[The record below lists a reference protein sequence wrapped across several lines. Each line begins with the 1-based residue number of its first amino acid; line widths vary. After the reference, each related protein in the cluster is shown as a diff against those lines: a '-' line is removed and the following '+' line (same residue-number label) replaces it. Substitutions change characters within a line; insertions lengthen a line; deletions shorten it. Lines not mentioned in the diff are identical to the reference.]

1 MIALGAKCS
10 RWTSTSTSGSRP
22 SSSAAYLLANAVRSG
37 QPLRGGAQTPSL
49 MSTCSSLET
58 TLAPRMPPTRF
69 PPPGPSSSPALAPS
83 TKTSSPRDQRS
94 EESTRGRPPTVGAP
108 SSSST
113 ERNRADDVSGS
124 GATPVQRTTRSKS
137 SPLTWTLSA
146 VEVQTPRSTA
156 SSTSMRRE
164 LPGEAASRC
173 SSSRYGAGT
182 LPPAVASRIAC
193 SRLVGGRQ
201 RYSKRS
207 RSACLTSSQPTAMSK
222 GRLCSGRR
230 DRSTTRCPAREA
242 VSAACAAEMPPPI
255 TSTEAGPP
263 SPPLR
268 LATSSRKVPLPWVS
282 SCSEWSTRPQAD
294 EAAESSGAKGGGMLH
309 APTGPVARI
318 SAAAST
324 SRSSCG
330 SPAALYCTRKEEPP
344 PPPPPPALATRV
356 AVPRSHLCGS
366 SASSEAQKSRKRA
379 LDGSALSSDAPL
391 ESACSGRWSVVGI
404 HCTATG
410 AASSSAVL
418 PSRIA
423 NSTSA
428 VGSKAEGWTYA
439 GERSRSISSARKR
452 PYHASRKCEPGSI
465 TATVPR
471 TGLLPSPPTSAAR
484 AAKA

>member
-1 MIALGAKCS
+1 
-10 RWTSTSTSGSRP
+10 
-22 SSSAAYLLANAVRSG
+22 
-37 QPLRGGAQTPSL
+37 
-49 MSTCSSLET
+49 
-58 TLAPRMPPTRF
+58 
-69 PPPGPSSSPALAPS
+69 
-83 TKTSSPRDQRS
+83 
-94 EESTRGRPPTVGAP
+94 
-108 SSSST
+108 
-113 ERNRADDVSGS
+113 
-124 GATPVQRTTRSKS
+124 
-137 SPLTWTLSA
+137 
-146 VEVQTPRSTA
+146 
-156 SSTSMRRE
+156 MRRE

-344 PPPPPPALATRV
+344 PPPPPMPSLPKPCMRPPLCSCSLAVDVSKMACIVSCAASRTALLSASPCSAS
-356 AVPRSHLCGS
+356 AVPRWLRHSLM
-366 SASSEAQKSRKRA
+366 
-379 LDGSALSSDAPL
+379 
-391 ESACSGRWSVVGI
+391 SVVCRCI
-404 HCTATG
+404 
-410 AASSSAVL
+410 
-418 PSRIA
+418 SR
-423 NSTSA
+423 
-428 VGSKAEGWTYA
+428 
-439 GERSRSISSARKR
+439 RKVAW
-452 PYHASRKCEPGSI
+452 PC
-465 TATVPR
+465 
-471 TGLLPSPPTSAAR
+471 
-484 AAKA
+484 